1 MSFVRSAAALAG
13 LVALTLPAATLPAQA
28 EVKELRI
35 AKQYG
40 LGYLQMMLMEDM
52 KLVEEQARK
61 AGIGDLK
68 VSWATF
74 RSSDV
79 MNDALISG
87 TIDFVCLG
95 VPGIA
100 TIWAKTKGNMDVKAA
115 SGLNAIPL
123 FLNTRDPRIKSI
135 RDLTDKDRVAM
146 PAVKVSMQAIFL
158 QMAAAKEFGE
168 ANFTKLDSLTV
179 SMAHPDGMAAFLSGA
194 GEINN
199 HFTSAPFQYKELAR
213 PGVRRLLSSTEIL
226 GSKISFNLIS
236 TTSKFQRE
244 NPKVY
249 GVFLAALEDATQ
261 RINKDKRW
269 AAEQYLRIANDRSPI
284 EEMMVM
290 MNDPEIEFTTR
301 PFGASKMIDFMHRTG
316 SIKVKPDSWKDM
328 SFPNLHQYE
337 G

>member
-1 MSFVRSAAALAG
+1 MRIPGIAATAIA
-13 LVALTLPAATLPAQA
+13 VALLAQPAHA
-28 EVKELRI
+28 ETGELRI

-40 LGYLQMMLMEDM
+40 LGYLQLMIMEDQ
-52 KLVEEQARK
+52 KLIEEHGAK
-61 AGIGDLK
+61 AGLPGLK
-68 VSWATF
+68 ASWATF

-79 MNDALISG
+79 MNDALISS
-87 TIDFVCLG
+87 TIDIVCLG

-100 TIWAKTKGNMDVKAA
+100 TIWAKTRSNMDVKAV

-123 FLNTRDPRIKSI
+123 FLNTRDPRIQSI
-135 RDLTDKDRVAM
+135 RDLTDKDRIAL

-158 QMAAAKEFGE
+158 QMAAAKEFGV
-168 ANFTKLDSLTV
+168 ANFAKLDPLTV
-179 SMAHPDGMAAFLSGA
+179 SMAHPDAMAAFLSGA
-194 GEINN
+194 SEVNN
-199 HFTSAPFQYKELAR
+199 HFTSAPFQYKELQR

-226 GSKISFNLIS
+226 GGKISFNLIAA
-236 TTSKFQRE
+236 TSKFHQA

-261 RINKDKRW
+261 RINRDKRW
-269 AAEQYLRIANDRSPI
+269 AAEQYLRIANDRSPV
-284 EEMMVM
+284 EELLAM

-301 PFGASKMIDFMHRTG
+301 PFGASKMLDFMHRTG
-316 SIKVKPDSWKDM
+316 SIKVKPESWKDM